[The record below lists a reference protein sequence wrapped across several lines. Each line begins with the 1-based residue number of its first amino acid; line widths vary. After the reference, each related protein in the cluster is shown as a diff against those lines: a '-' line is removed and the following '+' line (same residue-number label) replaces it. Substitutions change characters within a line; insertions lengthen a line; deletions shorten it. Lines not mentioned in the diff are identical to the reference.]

1 MESQSSI
8 SAEDKRLRFADPAP
22 ALSALCAMALWL
34 GASCCAADNV
44 LYSTQFESA
53 EGYNPK
59 LELAGQQGWVSY
71 GADSGGNG
79 FTTNFFGSQAAYVG
93 RTPLKPPGEFLNVW
107 RPINYTPAQGESFM
121 ATFTV
126 DMAIADS
133 SNKNWD
139 DFYWSVYNVQG
150 DRLFTIDF
158 DNYGLSVYYVLGG
171 TNYFVPTQLSFS
183 NGIPCT
189 LAIDMDFSSNRWD
202 ASLSGHLLAT
212 NQPITMTNA
221 PLDLGDVDAVW
232 ALYNVNAP
240 GNNYMAF
247 DNYKIS
253 TAPVQGP
260 PPRLSVL
267 AYAQGSPAALRV
279 RGISGAHCAIEAS
292 TNLVDWLPIRTN
304 IVSGGYFDFIDT
316 SASQFSR
323 RFYRARQVN

>member
-1 MESQSSI
+1 MVI
-8 SAEDKRLRFADPAP
+8 AT
-22 ALSALCAMALWL
+22 LCAIALWM
-34 GASCCAADNV
+34 GTASCVAETV
-44 LYSTQFESA
+44 LYSTGFESV

-71 GADSGGNG
+71 GANSGGNG

-107 RPINYTPAQGESFM
+107 RPINYMPAQGESSPVR
-121 ATFTV
+121 FTV
-126 DMAIADS
+126 QMAIADS
-133 SNKNWD
+133 SNTNWD
-139 DFYWSVYNVQG
+139 DFYWSVYNTQG

-158 DNYGLSVYYVLGG
+158 DNYGLRVYYVLGG
-171 TNYFVPTQLSFS
+171 TNSFVPTQLSFS
-183 NGIPCT
+183 NGIPYT

-202 ASLSGHLLAT
+202 ASLSGQMLAT
-212 NQPITMTNA
+212 NQPITTTNA
-221 PLDLGDVDAVW
+221 PLNLGDVDAVW
-232 ALYNVNAP
+232 AIYNVNTP

-247 DNYKIS
+247 DNYQIS
-253 TAPVQGP
+253 TAPTQGP
-260 PPRLSVL
+260 PPRLSLL
-267 AYAQGSPAALRV
+267 AYAQGSPASLRV
-279 RGISGAHCAIEAS
+279 SGLPGADYAIEAS